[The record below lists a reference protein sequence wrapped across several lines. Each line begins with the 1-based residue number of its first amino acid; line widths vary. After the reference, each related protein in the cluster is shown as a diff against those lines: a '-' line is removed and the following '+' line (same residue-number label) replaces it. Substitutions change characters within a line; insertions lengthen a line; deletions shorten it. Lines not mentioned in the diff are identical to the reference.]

1 MKAQDLINLNKK
13 LRKQYKSVIPL
24 SEWLQVR
31 EIKDQQTKW
40 TKKEIATIFSVPERF
55 IGGPVYGRSSL
66 IESYR
71 LIKLQKQIL

>member
-13 LRKQYKSVIPL
+13 LRKQFG
-24 SEWLQVR
+24 

-71 LIKLQKQIL
+71 FIKLQKQIL